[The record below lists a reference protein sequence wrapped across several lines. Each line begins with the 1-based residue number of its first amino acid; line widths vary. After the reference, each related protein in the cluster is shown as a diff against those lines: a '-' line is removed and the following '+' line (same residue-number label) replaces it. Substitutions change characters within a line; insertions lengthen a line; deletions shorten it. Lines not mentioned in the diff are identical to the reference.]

1 MRCLGKD
8 VLYFICLFAPAVSL
22 AGPNEDFEK
31 AIQAFNQTEANAAYI
46 HLKNVLQQAPEHIP
60 AKVLM
65 GKVLLNKGYFNEAIT
80 EFEEALDNN
89 ADIASMLEELA
100 TAYLFAGKNEQ
111 VLSLGQRY
119 QLAPAQRFD
128 WHLLS
133 AAAQLNMGNI
143 DAAEAQYTAASKLQS
158 ESLRLLNS
166 KAALRL
172 KQRNYDEAN
181 DLITQALNIDAA
193 NPQSLQLRAEWLQ
206 LNGNAAAAQ
215 QFYEQATEL
224 SPQDPLLRRALL
236 RNYVS
241 QQKLDLAEQ
250 TIQHILQFT
259 PDDPYA
265 LLLAAWL
272 SAIKP
277 QAAAAENSGKQL
289 SDLLWKMSR
298 QQIEAQPSRLYS
310 RALLSYVEGSYE
322 KARSDLHAYLP
333 LAPADLNAVAILA
346 RIYMRQNDVN
356 AAIQL
361 LEQHLSHL
369 NAMPELAQLLTTLYI
384 TTNKTNKAEQLIASL
399 RLQYPDNAEFA
410 VLHAAVLKKLT
421 QNPQAQQLIKQ
432 FEQQHGASLLITTNQ
447 ALFALESGDFDTA
460 LTLANQLLQQAPQN
474 SGYLNFK
481 AAVLIKLQQAD
492 AAKVLLQQILQQEP
506 GHLAAQFNLAQ
517 IALSEQNNENAI
529 ALLEPVVKANQS
541 YKPAPTLLALAYIRS
556 GRLSDAETLLLDTTA
571 VVPYP
576 PADSM
581 LFDLY
586 MQQQKYQDALS
597 IVDKGLERK
606 FLHEPLLWKKAQ
618 LLKLLSR
625 NDEAIYQTELLQSL
639 VQDDA
644 DKLLRLALL
653 QRELGNSSASEQSL
667 LAAQQSNAKS
677 RLIQLELVNH
687 YLLTEQPLQAEKWLR
702 RLQPYA
708 ATDANITM
716 LSADLALLNKD
727 TNKAVLL
734 FKQALRLDPAFQ
746 LVWVKLYQLAK
757 NGVDAKGF
765 SLLAQDNLRE
775 NKDFN
780 WLRRLLAEH
789 FVNQQQATEAIQQYE
804 ILLAAGAY
812 TDDVAVHNN
821 LANLY
826 LPTDAKTALSYAET
840 AVKLA
845 PKHAAALDTYGWIL
859 TKTGSYQQALA
870 VLRQANTLD
879 AAEPAT
885 RFHLAYTLAQ
895 LQRKDE
901 AKTILRQLLA
911 DTATFSEKNA
921 AEALLQQL

>member
-1 MRCLGKD
+1 MRWIGKHAFYFMCLLGPT
-8 VLYFICLFAPAVSL
+8 LAC
-22 AGPNEDFEK
+22 AGPDEDFEK
-31 AIQAFNQTEANAAYI
+31 AMQAFNQIDPNAAYI
-46 HLKNVLQQAPEHIP
+46 HLKNVLHQAPDHIP

-100 TAYLFAGKNEQ
+100 TAYLFAGKNKH
-111 VLSLGQRY
+111 VIAIGQQY
-119 QLAPAQRFD
+119 NLAALQRFD

-133 AAAQLNMGNI
+133 AAAQLNMGNVEE
-143 DAAEAQYTAASKLQS
+143 AETHYIAASKLQS
-158 ESLRLLNS
+158 KSLRLLNS

-172 KQRNYDEAN
+172 QQRNYEEAN
-181 DLITQALNIDAA
+181 RIITQALELDAN
-193 NPQSLQLRAEWLQ
+193 NPQSLQLRAEWLK

-215 QFYEQATEL
+215 PFYEKAIEL

-241 QQKLDLAEQ
+241 QQKIELAEA
-250 TIQHILQFT
+250 TVRHILQFT
-259 PDDPYA
+259 PEDPYA

-277 QAAAAENSGKQL
+277 QTTTAENAGQQL
-289 SDLLWKMSR
+289 SDMLWKMSR

-310 RALLSYVEGSYE
+310 RALLSYVDGSYE
-322 KARSDLHAYLP
+322 KARSDLHSYIQLV
-333 LAPADLNAVAILA
+333 PADLNAVAILA
-346 RIYMRQNDVN
+346 RIYMRQNDIS

-361 LEQHLSHL
+361 LEQHITHL
-369 NAMPELAQLLTTLYI
+369 NTMPELAQLLTTLYI
-384 TTNKTNKAEQLIASL
+384 TTHKTNKAEQLIASL

-410 VLHAAVLKKLT
+410 VLHAAVLKKLAQDT
-421 QNPQAQQLIKQ
+421 QARQLINQ
-432 FEQQHGASLLITTNQ
+432 FEQQHGASLLITTNK
-447 ALFALESGDFDTA
+447 ALFALESGNFDTA
-460 LTLANQLLQQAPQN
+460 QALADQLLEHAPQN
-474 SGYLNFK
+474 TGYLNFK

-492 AAKVLLQQILQQEP
+492 AAKELLQRILQQEP
-506 GHLAAQFNLAQ
+506 DYHAAQFNLAQ
-517 IALSEQNNENAI
+517 IAISENQNDTAI
-529 ALLEPVVKANQS
+529 SLLEPLVKANHN
-541 YKPAPTLLALAYIRS
+541 YKPAPTLLALAYIRI
-556 GRLSDAETLLLDTTA
+556 GRKADAENLLLQATA

-586 MQQQKYQDALS
+586 MQQKNYTSALS
-597 IVDKGLERK
+597 VVDKGLERS
-606 FLHEPLLWKKAQ
+606 FLDEALLWKKAQ

-625 NDEAIYQTELLQSL
+625 TDEANYTTELLRSL
-639 VQDDA
+639 VQKDA

-653 QRELGNSSASEQSL
+653 QRELANYTAAEQSL
-667 LAAQQSNAKS
+667 IAAQQQNPDA

-687 YLLTEQPLQAEKWLR
+687 YLLTEAPELAEKWLR

-708 ATDANITM
+708 ARDANITM
-716 LSADLALLNKD
+716 LTGDLALLKGN
-727 TNKAVLL
+727 TTEAISL
-734 FKQALRLDPAFQ
+734 FKAALRLDPAFQ
-746 LVWVKLYQLAK
+746 LVWIKLYQLAK
-757 NGVDAKGF
+757 NGVGAEGF
-765 SLLAQDNLRE
+765 SQLAQHNLND
-775 NKDFN
+775 NKDFS

-789 FVNQQQATEAIQQYE
+789 FVNQHQAAQAIQQYE
-804 ILLAAGAY
+804 MLLAAGAY
-812 TDDVAVHNN
+812 VDDVAVHNN

-826 LPTDAKTALSYAET
+826 LMTDVTTALTHAET

-845 PKHAAALDTYGWIL
+845 PKHAPALDTYGWVL
-859 TKTGSYQQALA
+859 SKTGKYQQALA

-895 LQRKDE
+895 LKRNDE
-901 AKTILRQLLA
+901 AKTILQQLLA
-911 DTATFSEKNA
+911 DTATFTDKTA
-921 AEALLQQL
+921 AETLLQQL